1 MFYLFERSV
10 NFGQGI
16 LVGNTRDTGAGRR
29 HWKGIFIINKLIAE
43 ERLADFPGV
52 AKAVL
57 ITGSEPIKFLIAH
70 PVLEV
75 DGRRLSAALGELP
88 FPVQFVNKLP

>member
-1 MFYLFERSV
+1 
-10 NFGQGI
+10 
-16 LVGNTRDTGAGRR
+16 
-29 HWKGIFIINKLIAE
+29 
-43 ERLADFPGV
+43 
-52 AKAVL
+52 L